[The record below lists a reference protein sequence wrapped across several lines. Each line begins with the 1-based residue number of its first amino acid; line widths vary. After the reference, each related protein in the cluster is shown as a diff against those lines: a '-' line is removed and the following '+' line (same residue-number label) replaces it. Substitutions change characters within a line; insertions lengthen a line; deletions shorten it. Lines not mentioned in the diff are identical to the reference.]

1 MKSLLRMADFVKHY
15 RRDVVIAI
23 VLLLGVS
30 AGDLAIPRLT
40 QRAIDQ
46 GIARQDMHAIW
57 TTALIMVGAAVF
69 SAVFSV
75 GNTALAVRVGQNVSA
90 DLRRAV
96 VRKVQSFSFGNL
108 DRAQTGQL
116 LTRTTSDVNQVQFIV
131 LMSMRMLAR
140 APLWMIGSLI
150 MLALTD
156 ATLAL
161 HLLPL
166 VIVFAVLVWLFATKA
181 RPLFLQ
187 VQNKLDNLN
196 QVLQENLAGARVVK
210 AFARADYE
218 NTRFNQANVQLMNQS
233 IQVAQLLAV
242 LMPTMMLTI
251 NLGVVAV
258 VWFGGSQVIGG
269 TLTIGELVA
278 FVNYVLTAMFPMLL
292 LGAITGPLSAADASA
307 ARIWEVL
314 DSTPDLEMENRPP
327 VRASSREG
335 MGRVTLENVTFNYGA
350 DEDEPVLENINLVAE
365 PGQTV
370 AILGATGSGKSS
382 LVHLIPRFYD
392 VTAGRVTLDGVDVR
406 DIPLHE
412 LRARIGMAM
421 QEAVLFNVTIRD
433 NIRYGRPDATD
444 AEVFAVARAAQA
456 DQFVLAFPDGYD
468 TMVGQRG
475 VTLSG
480 GQKQRIAIA
489 RALLVRPH
497 VLVLDDSTSAVD
509 VETEVK
515 IQDALGERMAGRT
528 SFIVAQR
535 ISTVLT
541 ADKIVVLDQGQIVAE
556 GTHEE
561 LLAASLIYQDI
572 YRSQLGDGGVN
583 HG

>member
-1 MKSLLRMADFVKHY
+1 
-15 RRDVVIAI
+15 
-23 VLLLGVS
+23 
-30 AGDLAIPRLT
+30 
-40 QRAIDQ
+40 
-46 GIARQDMHAIW
+46 
-57 TTALIMVGAAVF
+57 
-69 SAVFSV
+69 
-75 GNTALAVRVGQNVSA
+75 
-90 DLRRAV
+90 
-96 VRKVQSFSFGNL
+96 
-108 DRAQTGQL
+108 
-116 LTRTTSDVNQVQFIV
+116 
-131 LMSMRMLAR
+131 ML
-140 APLWMIGSLI
+140 PLWL
-150 MLALTD
+150 
-156 ATLAL
+156 
-161 HLLPL
+161 
-166 VIVFAVLVWLFATKA
+166 VFAVLVWLFATKA

-210 AFARADYE
+210 AFARADHE
-218 NTRFNQANVQLMNQS
+218 NARFNQANVELMDQS
-233 IQVAQLLAV
+233 IQVAQLLAI
-242 LMPTMMLTI
+242 LMPTMMLII
-251 NLGVVAV
+251 NLSVVGV

-269 TLTIGELVA
+269 TLTMGELVA

-292 LGAITGPLSAADASA
+292 LGAITGPISAADASA
-307 ARIWEVL
+307 ARIWEIL
-314 DSTPDLEMENRPP
+314 EGAPDLEIENRPP
-327 VRASSREG
+327 VRALSREG
-335 MGRVTLENVTFNYGA
+335 TGRVTLENVTFSYGA

-392 VTAGRVTLDGVDVR
+392 VSAGRVTLDGVDVR

-412 LRARIGMAM
+412 LRSQIGMAM

-444 AEVFAVARAAQA
+444 AEVFASAQAAQA
-456 DQFVLAFPDGYD
+456 DQFILAFPDGYD

-561 LLAASLIYQDI
+561 LLASSLIYQDI
-572 YRSQLGDGGVN
+572 YQSQLGDGGVN
-583 HG
+583 NG